1 MENLGPLVAAILLA
15 TTFILGG
22 HLEIGVKTLARQ

>member
-1 MENLGPLVAAILLA
+1 METLGSLVAVILPA
-15 TTFILGG
+15 TTFILGS

>member
-1 MENLGPLVAAILLA
+1 METLGSLVAVILLA
-15 TTFILGG
+15 ITFILGG

>member
-1 MENLGPLVAAILLA
+1 METLVSLLAVILFA

>member
-1 MENLGPLVAAILLA
+1 METLGSLVAVILLA

-22 HLEIGVKTLARQ
+22 HLEMDVKTLARQ